1 MTKYYLRMEGVNLS
15 SIVHDTQDLSTIRGG
30 GLMLLHAVREAKKAV
45 SWLEEISTGASTGL
59 FSFTAEDDAAA
70 KGVRD
75 TIIRHL
81 DDHEQYRHCTFMV
94 DVMAATDSFE
104 RDREALFAA
113 NRWRQMQGPSLAVP
127 SRVDRCTAPCSTDL
141 VRPQSLLEK
150 RFGKDGERISESVFQ
165 RRAYGKLNKQGFYK
179 EETGISDLAGFASD
193 LGSLSDDRN
202 QGNLHH
208 KLAVIY
214 LDGNGF
220 GGLQTACKTPGDL
233 KGFDTDIKGK
243 RKDFLKE
250 LFQQKILKEP
260 GWKTGEGEIRL
271 EILLW
276 GGDEMILVVPAWKG
290 WETLDFFYQQAK
302 SWRIAENDL
311 FHAGGLVY
319 CHHKANIHR
328 ITALAKE
335 LAELA
340 KHDRSRSLF
349 LSKAL
354 ESFDHIGDDAKN
366 FFAKSAKPVTGEAD
380 FVPFVLDGLKMPE
393 IAENVAILKRNE
405 FPRSK
410 IYQFLK
416 ELHDDNTE
424 DAQKKAQKTIS
435 TTVEESNAQES
446 VKALNTLLNGE
457 AMCWLHIAE
466 LWDYIPV
473 EGPVVEQGGG
483 Q

>member
-1 MTKYYLRMEGVNLS
+1 
-15 SIVHDTQDLSTIRGG
+15 
-30 GLMLLHAVREAKKAV
+30 
-45 SWLEEISTGASTGL
+45 
-59 FSFTAEDDAAA
+59 
-70 KGVRD
+70 
-75 TIIRHL
+75 
-81 DDHEQYRHCTFMV
+81 MV
-94 DVMAATDSFE
+94 
-104 RDREALFAA
+104 
-113 NRWRQMQGPSLAVP
+113 
-127 SRVDRCTAPCSTDL
+127 PCSTDL

-165 RRAYGKLNKQGFYK
+165 RRAYGKMNKQGFYE
-179 EETGISDLAGFASD
+179 EETGISALANFVSD
-193 LGSLSDDRN
+193 LGGLSDDKS

-208 KLAVIY
+208 KLAVLY

-220 GGLQTACKTPGDL
+220 GALQTACKTPEEL
-233 KGFDTDIKGK
+233 KKFDTDIKGK
-243 RKDFLKE
+243 RRDFLKA
-250 LFQQKILKEP
+250 LFEEKILKEN
-260 GWKTGEGEIRL
+260 GWKTGIGEIRL

-290 WETLDFFYQQAK
+290 WETLDFFYRKASEWHIGEK
-302 SWRIAENDL
+302 AL
-311 FHAGGLVY
+311 HHAGGLVF

-354 ESFDHIGDDAKN
+354 ESFDHIGDKAES
-366 FFAKSAKPVTGEAD
+366 FFAKSARPVTGEVD
-380 FVPFVLDGLKMPE
+380 YRPFVLDGLNMPE
-393 IAENVAILKRNE
+393 IAEKVATLKRNE

-410 IYQFLK
+410 FYQYLK
-416 ELHDDNTE
+416 ELHTGKQSE
-424 DAQKKAQKTIS
+424 ARETIL
-435 TTVEESNAQES
+435 TAVNESNAHET
-446 VKALNTLLNGE
+446 VEALTGLLNGE

-473 EGPVVEQGGG
+473 ERPVAVQGGG